1 MKRLALLSVCG
12 SLLLLWGPWLTLPRT
27 EASQSPSSAVKPPVY
42 VYDFELDVAPPGS
55 TTQTPGSVQQ
65 LPPNVT
71 IDGQAFANQQPR
83 NKPLDPEQEKR
94 KHASE
99 LVNWM
104 SAGLIAELQKAGYSA
119 SRLHAGDGRPDSG
132 VAIRGIFTE
141 IDPENHWRRAVIRS
155 ADDSGKMQAV
165 VSVANLAKP
174 DQAMYEIA
182 PLPGN
187 EAKPGAVI
195 TLSPYVPLT
204 KYDLDKKADQP
215 ALQVIAARAVKDMTA
230 LLTANP
236 AALTQ

>member
-1 MKRLALLSVCG
+1 MSIVCATCLAG
-12 SLLLLWGPWLTLPRT
+12 WRANAG
-27 EASQSPSSAVKPPVY
+27 QSPASAVKPAVY

-55 TTQTPGSVQQ
+55 PRQVSEQD
-65 LPPNVT
+65 LRSDVT
-71 IDGQAFANQQPR
+71 SAAAALFPNQQPR
-83 NKPLDPEQEKR
+83 KKPVDPEEEKR

-99 LVNWM
+99 LVNLM
-104 SAGLIAELQKAGYSA
+104 SASLIAELQKAGYTA
-119 SRLHAGDGRPDSG
+119 SRLHRGDGRPESG

-165 VSVANLAKP
+165 VSVSNLAKP
-174 DQAMYEIA
+174 EQAMYEIA

-187 EAKPGAVI
+187 EPKPGAVI

-215 ALQVIAARAVKDMTA
+215 ALQAIAARVVKDVTA
-230 LLTANP
+230 LLAANP

>member
-1 MKRLALLSVCG
+1 MKTLAYSLGCAWMLILCATWPG
-12 SLLLLWGPWLTLPRT
+12 SWRAN
-27 EASQSPSSAVKPPVY
+27 ASQSPASAVKPPIY

-55 TTQTPGSVQQ
+55 PTQVSGQD
-65 LPPNVT
+65 LPSNVT
-71 IDGQAFANQQPR
+71 STAAMLFPNQQPR
-83 NKPLDPEQEKR
+83 KKPVNPEEEKR

-104 SAGLIAELQKAGYSA
+104 SASLIAELQKAGYSA
-119 SRLHAGDGRPDSG
+119 NRVHAGERPGSG

-141 IDPENHWRRAVIRS
+141 IDPQNHWRRAVIRS

-174 DQAMYEIA
+174 EQAMYEIA

-215 ALQVIAARAVKDMTA
+215 ALQAIAARMVKDLTA
-230 LLTANP
+230 LLATNP
-236 AALTQ
+236 AAFTQ

>member
-1 MKRLALLSVCG
+1 MKRTVLIVTCALMLVLCATCLAG
-12 SLLLLWGPWLTLPRT
+12 WG
-27 EASQSPSSAVKPPVY
+27 ANAGQSPASAVKPPIY

-55 TTQTPGSVQQ
+55 PTQIS
-65 LPPNVT
+65 
-71 IDGQAFANQQPR
+71 GQDFPSDVASAAAALFPNQQPR
-83 NKPLDPEQEKR
+83 KKALNPEEEKR

-104 SAGLIAELQKAGYSA
+104 SAGLIAELQKAGYTA
-119 SRLHAGDGRPDSG
+119 DRVHAGERPGSG

-141 IDPENHWRRAVIRS
+141 IDPQNHWRRAVIRN

-174 DQAMYEIA
+174 EQAMYEIA

-215 ALQVIAARAVKDMTA
+215 ALQAIAARMVKDLTA
-230 LLTANP
+230 LLAANP
-236 AALTQ
+236 AAFTQ